1 MGKKTRLITMT
12 NKNGMEACIANYGAR
27 VVSLCV
33 PDKNG
38 KPTDVVLGFDNSW
51 PRGLHVFHKTE
62 ITQIESYQKL

>member
-1 MGKKTRLITMT
+1 MGKKTRLITLT

-38 KPTDVVLGFDNSW
+38 KPTDVVLGFDNSSPGRNIIATW
-51 PRGLHVFHKTE
+51 LTRFP
-62 ITQIESYQKL
+62 

>member
-12 NKNGMEACIANYGAR
+12 NKNGMEACITNYGAR

-38 KPTDVVLGFDNSW
+38 KPTDVVLGFDISTGRNIMATW
-51 PRGLHVFHKTE
+51 LTRFP
-62 ITQIESYQKL
+62 